1 MRLTDLLQSTIKSSS
16 QQAAAATEA
25 TFPKMV
31 KSLVPGTTI
40 QGEVIAKNGNEVQIR
55 IDKDTVLQ
63 ARLEQDVN
71 VEEGQNIRF
80 QVKNNG
86 TTLTLSPLLTNTAQA
101 DNVYKALQMAGLPI
115 NESTVAMTDEMMKL
129 GMSIDSR
136 SLQNMF
142 KDVVTHTDVS
152 ATDVVFL
159 HKMDMPLTES
169 NLRQI
174 QNYTELQHE
183 VVKGMQD
190 VTDALQGLINGAD
203 GADADTLT
211 QYRNLV
217 KELISDTLMGILPDG
232 TGAAGDGTGGNPTGG
247 ITGADL
253 AGETL
258 AGGITRAD
266 LAGETLAG
274 GITGADLMGEALADG
289 FLESLQGNGVAD
301 GLVGEV
307 LAGEVPADENLSGN
321 AALIK
326 GVLQDA
332 AFSELLNNGLF
343 TEEEAAGFLK
353 EASGLLT
360 EKGITLTGNAASEM
374 MKALLDIT
382 AGNTQEAES
391 LQRLFSGKVWKNLL
405 ESTVKTQWS
414 LTPETLPKEGEVG
427 KVYEKIVK
435 SLHTLNE
442 ALLQSGAENTALQES
457 ITNLSE
463 NIDFMN
469 QLNQMYTYVQLP
481 LKMQNGEKNGELY
494 VFTNKRSLAEK
505 DGEVSALLHLS
516 MEHLGPLDVYVKM
529 NQGKVS
535 TEFTVEKEETLLFLE
550 KNMSI
555 LTDRLQKRGYDI
567 SCKMK
572 VKDEAGEP
580 ENPVERLLTEKQ
592 NGALPVHAQY
602 AFDVRA

>member
-40 QGEVIAKNGNEVQIR
+40 QGEIIAKNGNEVQIR

-142 KDVVTHTDVS
+142 KDVVTHTDAS

-190 VTDALQGLINGAD
+190 VTDALQGLINGTGGAD
-203 GADADTLT
+203 VAAVAAGVDADTLT
-211 QYRNLV
+211 QYQNLV
-217 KELISDTLMGILPDG
+217 KELISDTLMGMLPDG
-232 TGAAGDGTGGNPTGG
+232 AVAAGDETGGNPAGG

-253 AGETL
+253 AGEVP
-258 AGGITRAD
+258 AGGISGDALAAGVSGAD
-266 LAGETLAG
+266 LAGE
-274 GITGADLMGEALADG
+274 ALAD
-289 FLESLQGNGVAD
+289 A
-301 GLVGEV
+301 
-307 LAGEVPADENLSGN
+307 PMSGN
-321 AALIK
+321 AVLIK

-332 AFSELLNNGLF
+332 AFSELLNNGLV

-353 EASGLLT
+353 EAAGLLT
-360 EKGITLTGNAASEM
+360 EKGITLSENTTQEM

-391 LQRLFSGKVWKNLL
+391 LQKLFSGKVWKNLL

-414 LTPETLPKEGEVG
+414 LTPETLPKEGEVV

-442 ALLQSGAENTALQES
+442 TLQQNGAQNTALQES

-463 NIDFMN
+463 NIGFMN

-505 DGEVSALLHLS
+505 DGEVSALLHLT

-592 NGALPVHAQY
+592 NGVVSAHAQY

>member
-40 QGEVIAKNGNEVQIR
+40 QGEIIAKNGNEVQIR

-142 KDVVTHTDVS
+142 KDVVTHTDAS

-190 VTDALQGLINGAD
+190 VTDALQGLINNSTGGAD
-203 GADADTLT
+203 VAAGVDIAAGADVAAVAAGVDADTLT
-211 QYRNLV
+211 QYQNLV
-217 KELISDTLMGILPDG
+217 KELISDTLMGMLPDG
-232 TGAAGDGTGGNPTGG
+232 AGAAGDVTVGNPAGG

-253 AGETL
+253 AGEVP
-258 AGGITRAD
+258 AGGISGDALAAGISGAD
-266 LAGETLAG
+266 LAGE
-274 GITGADLMGEALADG
+274 ALTDA
-289 FLESLQGNGVAD
+289 
-301 GLVGEV
+301 
-307 LAGEVPADENLSGN
+307 PMSGN

-332 AFSELLNNGLF
+332 AFSELLNNGLI

-353 EASGLLT
+353 DASGLLT
-360 EKGITLTGNAASEM
+360 EKGITLSENTTQEM

-382 AGNTQEAES
+382 AGNTSEAES

-405 ESTVKTQWS
+405 EGTVKTQWS

-442 ALLQSGAENTALQES
+442 TLQQSGAQNTALQES

-505 DGEVSALLHLS
+505 DGEVSALLHLT

-592 NGALPVHAQY
+592 NGVVSAHAQY

>member
-40 QGEVIAKNGNEVQIR
+40 QGEIIAKNGNEVQIR

-142 KDVVTHTDVS
+142 KDVVTHTDAS

-190 VTDALQGLINGAD
+190 VTDALQGLINGTGGADVAAGVDIAAGADIIAGADVAAGAD
-203 GADADTLT
+203 GVDANTLT
-211 QYRNLV
+211 QYQNLV
-217 KELISDTLMGILPDG
+217 KELISDTLMGMLPDG
-232 TGAAGDGTGGNPTGG
+232 AGVAGDVTVGNPAGG

-253 AGETL
+253 AGEVP
-258 AGGITRAD
+258 AGGISGNAWAAGVSGAD
-266 LAGETLAG
+266 LAGE
-274 GITGADLMGEALADG
+274 ALAD
-289 FLESLQGNGVAD
+289 A
-301 GLVGEV
+301 
-307 LAGEVPADENLSGN
+307 PMSGN

-332 AFSELLNNGLF
+332 AFSELLNNGLI

-353 EASGLLT
+353 EAAGLLT
-360 EKGITLTGNAASEM
+360 EKGITLSENTTQEM

-391 LQRLFSGKVWKNLL
+391 LQKLFSGKVWKNLL

-442 ALLQSGAENTALQES
+442 TLQQSGAQNTALQES

-505 DGEVSALLHLS
+505 DGEVSALLHLT

-592 NGALPVHAQY
+592 NGVVSAHAQY

>member
-40 QGEVIAKNGNEVQIR
+40 QGEIIAKNGNEVQIR

-142 KDVVTHTDVS
+142 KDVVTHTDAS

-190 VTDALQGLINGAD
+190 VTDALQGLINGTGGAGVAAGAD
-203 GADADTLT
+203 VAAGAAGVDADTLT
-211 QYRNLV
+211 QYQNLV
-217 KELISDTLMGILPDG
+217 KELISDTLMGMLPDG
-232 TGAAGDGTGGNPTGG
+232 AGAAGDVTGGNLTGG

-253 AGETL
+253 AGEVPADGLSGDAL
-258 AGGITRAD
+258 A
-266 LAGETLAG
+266 AGVSGT
-274 GITGADLMGEALADG
+274 DLMGEALAD
-289 FLESLQGNGVAD
+289 A
-301 GLVGEV
+301 
-307 LAGEVPADENLSGN
+307 PLSGN
-321 AALIK
+321 AAFVK

-353 EASGLLT
+353 EATGLLT
-360 EKGITLTGNAASEM
+360 EKGITLSGNTTHEM
-374 MKALLDIT
+374 MKALLDIA

-405 ESTVKTQWS
+405 ERSVKTQWS

-442 ALLQSGAENTALQES
+442 TLQQSGAQNTALQES

-505 DGEVSALLHLS
+505 DGEVSALLHLT

-592 NGALPVHAQY
+592 NGAVSVHAQY

>member
-40 QGEVIAKNGNEVQIR
+40 QGEIIAKNGNEVQIR

-86 TTLTLSPLLTNTAQA
+86 TTLTLSPLLTNTTQA

-142 KDVVTHTDVS
+142 KDVVTHTDAS

-190 VTDALQGLINGAD
+190 VTDALQGLINSTGGTDVAAGVDIAAGAD
-203 GADADTLT
+203 VAAGAAGVDADTLT
-211 QYRNLV
+211 QYQNLV
-217 KELISDTLMGILPDG
+217 KELISDTLMGMLPDG
-232 TGAAGDGTGGNPTGG
+232 ARAAGVS
-247 ITGADL
+247 
-253 AGETL
+253 
-258 AGGITRAD
+258 
-266 LAGETLAG
+266 
-274 GITGADLMGEALADG
+274 GADLMGEALAD
-289 FLESLQGNGVAD
+289 A
-301 GLVGEV
+301 
-307 LAGEVPADENLSGN
+307 PLSGN
-321 AALIK
+321 AAFVK

-343 TEEEAAGFLK
+343 TEEEASGFLK
-353 EASGLLT
+353 EAAGLLT
-360 EKGITLTGNAASEM
+360 EKGITLSGNTTQEM

-391 LQRLFSGKVWKNLL
+391 LQKLFSGKVWKNLL
-405 ESTVKTQWS
+405 EGTVKTQWS

-435 SLHTLNE
+435 SLHTLSE
-442 ALLQSGAENTALQES
+442 TLQQSGAQNTALQES

-505 DGEVSALLHLS
+505 DGEVSALLHLT

-529 NQGKVS
+529 NRGKVS

-550 KNMSI
+550 KNLSI

-592 NGALPVHAQY
+592 NGAVSVHAQY

>member
-31 KSLVPGTTI
+31 KSLIPGTTI
-40 QGEVIAKNGNEVQIR
+40 QGEIIAKNGNEVQIR

-142 KDVVTHTDVS
+142 KDVVTHTDAS

-190 VTDALQGLINGAD
+190 VTDALQGLINNSTGGAD
-203 GADADTLT
+203 VAAGVDIAAGADITAGADVAAGTDGVDANTLT
-211 QYRNLV
+211 QYQDLV
-217 KELISDTLMGILPDG
+217 KELISDTLMGMLPDG
-232 TGAAGDGTGGNPTGG
+232 AGAAGDVTGGNPAGG

-253 AGETL
+253 AGEVPADGISGDVL
-258 AGGITRAD
+258 A
-266 LAGETLAG
+266 AGVS
-274 GITGADLMGEALADG
+274 GADLVGEALAD
-289 FLESLQGNGVAD
+289 A
-301 GLVGEV
+301 
-307 LAGEVPADENLSGN
+307 PMSGN

-326 GVLQDA
+326 GVFQDA
-332 AFSELLNNGLF
+332 IFSELLNNGLF

-360 EKGITLTGNAASEM
+360 EKGITLSENTTQEM

-442 ALLQSGAENTALQES
+442 TLQQSGAANTALQES

-505 DGEVSALLHLS
+505 DGEVSALLHLT

-592 NGALPVHAQY
+592 NGAVSVHAQY

>member
-40 QGEVIAKNGNEVQIR
+40 QGEIIAKNGNEVQIR

-142 KDVVTHTDVS
+142 KDVVTHTDAS

-190 VTDALQGLINGAD
+190 VTDALQGLINSSTGGAD
-203 GADADTLT
+203 VAAGVDIAAGADVAAGAAGVDADTLT
-211 QYRNLV
+211 QYQNLV
-217 KELISDTLMGILPDG
+217 KELISDTLMGMLPDG
-232 TGAAGDGTGGNPTGG
+232 AGAAGDVTGGNLTVG

-253 AGETL
+253 AGEVP
-258 AGGITRAD
+258 AGGISGDA
-266 LAGETLAG
+266 LAA
-274 GITGADLMGEALADG
+274 GITGADLAGEALAD
-289 FLESLQGNGVAD
+289 A
-301 GLVGEV
+301 
-307 LAGEVPADENLSGN
+307 PLSGN
-321 AALIK
+321 AALVK

-332 AFSELLNNGLF
+332 TFSELLNNGLF

-353 EASGLLT
+353 EAAGLLT
-360 EKGITLTGNAASEM
+360 EKGITLSRNTTQEM

-405 ESTVKTQWS
+405 EGTVKTQWS

-442 ALLQSGAENTALQES
+442 TLQQSGTANTALQES

-505 DGEVSALLHLS
+505 DGEVSALLHLT

-592 NGALPVHAQY
+592 NGAVSVHAQY

>member
-1 MRLTDLLQSTIKSSS
+1 M
-16 QQAAAATEA
+16 
-25 TFPKMV
+25 
-31 KSLVPGTTI
+31 
-40 QGEVIAKNGNEVQIR
+40 
-55 IDKDTVLQ
+55 
-63 ARLEQDVN
+63 
-71 VEEGQNIRF
+71 
-80 QVKNNG
+80 
-86 TTLTLSPLLTNTAQA
+86 
-101 DNVYKALQMAGLPI
+101 
-115 NESTVAMTDEMMKL
+115 
-129 GMSIDSR
+129 GM
-136 SLQNMF
+136 
-142 KDVVTHTDVS
+142 
-152 ATDVVFL
+152 
-159 HKMDMPLTES
+159 
-169 NLRQI
+169 
-174 QNYTELQHE
+174 
-183 VVKGMQD
+183 
-190 VTDALQGLINGAD
+190 
-203 GADADTLT
+203 
-211 QYRNLV
+211 
-217 KELISDTLMGILPDG
+217 LPDG
-232 TGAAGDGTGGNPTGG
+232 AGAAGEETGGNLTGG

-253 AGETL
+253 AGEVP
-258 AGGITRAD
+258 AGGLSGDA
-266 LAGETLAG
+266 LAAG
-274 GITGADLMGEALADG
+274 VSGTDLMGEALAD
-289 FLESLQGNGVAD
+289 A
-301 GLVGEV
+301 
-307 LAGEVPADENLSGN
+307 PLSGN

-353 EASGLLT
+353 EAAGLLT
-360 EKGITLTGNAASEM
+360 EKSITLSGNTTQEM

-405 ESTVKTQWS
+405 EGTVKTQWS

-427 KVYEKIVK
+427 KVYEKIIK

-442 ALLQSGAENTALQES
+442 TLQQSGAQNTALQES

-505 DGEVSALLHLS
+505 DGEVSALLHLT

-592 NGALPVHAQY
+592 NGAVSVHAQY

>member
-40 QGEVIAKNGNEVQIR
+40 QGEIIAKNGNEVQIR

-142 KDVVTHTDVS
+142 KDVVTHTDAS

-190 VTDALQGLINGAD
+190 VTDALQGLINGTGGADIAAGADVAD
-203 GADADTLT
+203 GVNANTLT
-211 QYRNLV
+211 QYQNLV
-217 KELISDTLMGILPDG
+217 KELISDTLMGMLPDG
-232 TGAAGDGTGGNPTGG
+232 AGAAGDVTGGNLTGG
-247 ITGADL
+247 ITGA
-253 AGETL
+253 A
-258 AGGITRAD
+258 

-274 GITGADLMGEALADG
+274 GITGDALAAGVSGADLA
-289 FLESLQGNGVAD
+289 
-301 GLVGEV
+301 GEV
-307 LAGEVPADENLSGN
+307 LADAPLSGN

-332 AFSELLNNGLF
+332 AFSELLNNGLV

-353 EASGLLT
+353 EATGLLT
-360 EKGITLTGNAASEM
+360 EKGITLSGNTTQEM

-391 LQRLFSGKVWKNLL
+391 LQRMFSGKIWKNLL
-405 ESTVKTQWS
+405 ENTVKTQWS

-427 KVYEKIVK
+427 KVYEKIIK

-442 ALLQSGAENTALQES
+442 TLQQSGAQNTALQES

-505 DGEVSALLHLS
+505 DGEVSALLHLT

-592 NGALPVHAQY
+592 NGAVSVHAQY

>member
-40 QGEVIAKNGNEVQIR
+40 QGEIIAKNGNEVQIR

-190 VTDALQGLINGAD
+190 VTDALQGLINGTGGAD
-203 GADADTLT
+203 VAAGAAGVDADTLT
-211 QYRNLV
+211 QYQNLV
-217 KELISDTLMGILPDG
+217 KELISDTLMGMLPDG
-232 TGAAGDGTGGNPTGG
+232 AVAAGDETGGNPAGG

-253 AGETL
+253 AGEVP
-258 AGGITRAD
+258 AGGISGDALAAGVSGAD
-266 LAGETLAG
+266 LAGE
-274 GITGADLMGEALADG
+274 ALAD
-289 FLESLQGNGVAD
+289 A
-301 GLVGEV
+301 
-307 LAGEVPADENLSGN
+307 PLSGN

-332 AFSELLNNGLF
+332 VFSELINSGLF
-343 TEEEAAGFLK
+343 TEEEADGFLK
-353 EASGLLT
+353 EAAGLLT
-360 EKGITLTGNAASEM
+360 EKGITLSGNTTQEM

-391 LQRLFSGKVWKNLL
+391 LQKLFSGKVWKNLL
-405 ESTVKTQWS
+405 EGTVKTQWS

-442 ALLQSGAENTALQES
+442 TLLQNGAQNTALQES

-505 DGEVSALLHLS
+505 DGEVSALLHLT

-555 LTDRLQKRGYDI
+555 LTDRLHKRGYDI

-592 NGALPVHAQY
+592 NGAVSVHAQY

>member
-40 QGEVIAKNGNEVQIR
+40 QGEIIAKNGNEVQIR

-142 KDVVTHTDVS
+142 KDVVTHTDAS

-190 VTDALQGLINGAD
+190 VTDALQGLINGTGGADVAAGADIAAGADVAAGAD
-203 GADADTLT
+203 GVDADTLT
-211 QYRNLV
+211 QYQNLV
-217 KELISDTLMGILPDG
+217 KELISDTLMGMLPDG
-232 TGAAGDGTGGNPTGG
+232 AGAAGDETGGNPAGG

-253 AGETL
+253 AGEVP
-258 AGGITRAD
+258 AGGISGNAWT
-266 LAGETLAG
+266 AG
-274 GITGADLMGEALADG
+274 ISGADLVGEALSDA
-289 FLESLQGNGVAD
+289 
-301 GLVGEV
+301 
-307 LAGEVPADENLSGN
+307 PMSGN

-332 AFSELLNNGLF
+332 AFSELINSGLF

-360 EKGITLTGNAASEM
+360 EKGITLSGNTASEM

-391 LQRLFSGKVWKNLL
+391 LQKLFSGKVWKNLL
-405 ESTVKTQWS
+405 EGTVKTQWS

-442 ALLQSGAENTALQES
+442 TLLQSGAANTALQES

-505 DGEVSALLHLS
+505 DGEVSALLHLT

-529 NQGKVS
+529 NRGKVS

-592 NGALPVHAQY
+592 NGAVSAHAQY

>member
-40 QGEVIAKNGNEVQIR
+40 QGEIIAKNGNEVQIR

-142 KDVVTHTDVS
+142 KDVVTHTDAS

-190 VTDALQGLINGAD
+190 VTDALQGLINGTGGADIAAGVDIAAGADVAAGAD
-203 GADADTLT
+203 GVDANTLT
-211 QYRNLV
+211 QYQNLV
-217 KELISDTLMGILPDG
+217 KELISDTLMGMLPDG
-232 TGAAGDGTGGNPTGG
+232 AGAAGDVTGGNPAGG
-247 ITGADL
+247 ISGDVLAAGVSGADL
-253 AGETL
+253 V
-258 AGGITRAD
+258 
-266 LAGETLAG
+266 
-274 GITGADLMGEALADG
+274 GEALAD
-289 FLESLQGNGVAD
+289 A
-301 GLVGEV
+301 
-307 LAGEVPADENLSGN
+307 PMSGN

-326 GVLQDA
+326 WVLQDA
-332 AFSELLNNGLF
+332 AFSELINSGLF
-343 TEEEAAGFLK
+343 TEEETAGFLK
-353 EASGLLT
+353 DASGLLT
-360 EKGITLTGNAASEM
+360 EKGITLSGNTASEM

-391 LQRLFSGKVWKNLL
+391 LQKLFSGKVWKNLL

-442 ALLQSGAENTALQES
+442 TLLQNGAQNTALQES

-505 DGEVSALLHLS
+505 DGEVSALLHLT

-592 NGALPVHAQY
+592 NGVVSAHAQY

>member
-40 QGEVIAKNGNEVQIR
+40 QGEIIAKNGNEVQIR

-142 KDVVTHTDVS
+142 KDVVTHTDAS

-190 VTDALQGLINGAD
+190 VTDALQGLINGTGGAD
-203 GADADTLT
+203 VAAGVDIAAGADVAAVAAGVDADTLT
-211 QYRNLV
+211 QYQNLV
-217 KELISDTLMGILPDG
+217 KELISDTLMGMLPDG
-232 TGAAGDGTGGNPTGG
+232 AVAAGDETGGNPAGG

-253 AGETL
+253 AGEVP
-258 AGGITRAD
+258 AGGISGDALAAGVSGAD
-266 LAGETLAG
+266 LAGE
-274 GITGADLMGEALADG
+274 ALADT
-289 FLESLQGNGVAD
+289 SM
-301 GLVGEV
+301 
-307 LAGEVPADENLSGN
+307 SGN

-332 AFSELLNNGLF
+332 AFSELINSGLF

-353 EASGLLT
+353 EAAGLLT
-360 EKGITLTGNAASEM
+360 EKGITLSGNTASEM

-391 LQRLFSGKVWKNLL
+391 LQKLFSGKVWKNLL
-405 ESTVKTQWS
+405 EGTVKTQWS

-442 ALLQSGAENTALQES
+442 TLLQSGAANTALQES

-463 NIDFMN
+463 NIGFMN

-505 DGEVSALLHLS
+505 DGEVSALLHLT

-592 NGALPVHAQY
+592 NGVVSAHAQY

>member
-16 QQAAAATEA
+16 RQAAAATEA

-40 QGEVIAKNGNEVQIR
+40 QGEIIAKNGNEVQIR

-142 KDVVTHTDVS
+142 KDVVTHTDAS

-190 VTDALQGLINGAD
+190 VTDALQGLINGTGGADVAAGAD
-203 GADADTLT
+203 GVDANTLT
-211 QYRNLV
+211 QYQNLV
-217 KELISDTLMGILPDG
+217 KELISDTLMGMLPDG
-232 TGAAGDGTGGNPTGG
+232 AGAAGAVTGGNPAGG
-247 ITGADL
+247 ISGDVLAAGVSGADLVGEVPAGDISGNAWTAGISGADL
-253 AGETL
+253 AGE
-258 AGGITRAD
+258 
-266 LAGETLAG
+266 
-274 GITGADLMGEALADG
+274 ALAD
-289 FLESLQGNGVAD
+289 A
-301 GLVGEV
+301 
-307 LAGEVPADENLSGN
+307 PLSGN

-332 AFSELLNNGLF
+332 VFSELINSGLF

-353 EASGLLT
+353 EAAGLLT
-360 EKGITLTGNAASEM
+360 EKGITLSGNTTQEM

-391 LQRLFSGKVWKNLL
+391 LQKLFSGKVWKNLL
-405 ESTVKTQWS
+405 EGTVKTQWS

-442 ALLQSGAENTALQES
+442 TLLQNGAQNTALQES

-505 DGEVSALLHLS
+505 DGEVSALLHLT

-592 NGALPVHAQY
+592 NGVLPVHAQY

>member
-40 QGEVIAKNGNEVQIR
+40 QGEIIAKNGNEVQIR

-142 KDVVTHTDVS
+142 KDVVTHTDAS

-190 VTDALQGLINGAD
+190 VTDALQGLINNSTGGAD
-203 GADADTLT
+203 VAAGVDIAAGADVAAVAAGVDANTLT
-211 QYRNLV
+211 QYQNLV
-217 KELISDTLMGILPDG
+217 KELISDTLMGMLPDG
-232 TGAAGDGTGGNPTGG
+232 AGAVGDVTVGNPAGGISGDVLAAGVSGADLVGEVPAGG
-247 ITGADL
+247 ISGDALAAGISGADL
-253 AGETL
+253 AGE
-258 AGGITRAD
+258 
-266 LAGETLAG
+266 
-274 GITGADLMGEALADG
+274 ALTDA
-289 FLESLQGNGVAD
+289 
-301 GLVGEV
+301 
-307 LAGEVPADENLSGN
+307 PMSGN

-332 AFSELLNNGLF
+332 AFSELLNNGLI

-353 EASGLLT
+353 DASGLLT
-360 EKGITLTGNAASEM
+360 EKGITLSENTTQEM

-391 LQRLFSGKVWKNLL
+391 LQKLFSGKVWKNLL

-442 ALLQSGAENTALQES
+442 ILQQSGAQNTALQES

-505 DGEVSALLHLS
+505 DGEVSALLHLT
-516 MEHLGPLDVYVKM
+516 MEHLGPLDVYVRM

-535 TEFTVEKEETLLFLE
+535 TEFTVEKEETLLFLD

-580 ENPVERLLTEKQ
+580 ETPVERLLTEKQ
-592 NGALPVHAQY
+592 NGAAPVHAQY

>member
-40 QGEVIAKNGNEVQIR
+40 QGEIIAKNGNEVQIR

-142 KDVVTHTDVS
+142 KDVVTHTDAS

-190 VTDALQGLINGAD
+190 VTDALQGLINSSTGGAD
-203 GADADTLT
+203 VAAGVDIAAGADVAAGAAGVDEDTLT
-211 QYRNLV
+211 QYQNLV
-217 KELISDTLMGILPDG
+217 KELISDTLMGMLPDG
-232 TGAAGDGTGGNPTGG
+232 AGAAGDETGGNLTGG
-247 ITGADL
+247 ITGA
-253 AGETL
+253 A
-258 AGGITRAD
+258 

-274 GITGADLMGEALADG
+274 GITGDALAAGITGADLAGEALAD
-289 FLESLQGNGVAD
+289 A
-301 GLVGEV
+301 
-307 LAGEVPADENLSGN
+307 PLSGN
-321 AALIK
+321 AALVK

-353 EASGLLT
+353 EAAGLLT
-360 EKGITLTGNAASEM
+360 EKGITLSGNTTQEM

-405 ESTVKTQWS
+405 ESSVKTQWS

-442 ALLQSGAENTALQES
+442 TLQQSGTANTALQES

-505 DGEVSALLHLS
+505 DGEVSALLHLT

-555 LTDRLQKRGYDI
+555 LTDRLQKSGYDI

-580 ENPVERLLTEKQ
+580 ENPMERLLTEKQ
-592 NGALPVHAQY
+592 NGAVSVHAQY

>member
-40 QGEVIAKNGNEVQIR
+40 QGEIIAKNGNEVQIR

-142 KDVVTHTDVS
+142 KDVVTHTDAS

-190 VTDALQGLINGAD
+190 VTDALQGLINGTGGAD
-203 GADADTLT
+203 VAAGVDIAAGADVAAVAAGVDADTLT
-211 QYRNLV
+211 QYQNLV
-217 KELISDTLMGILPDG
+217 KELISDTLMGMLPDG
-232 TGAAGDGTGGNPTGG
+232 AVAAGDETGGNLTAG

-253 AGETL
+253 AGE
-258 AGGITRAD
+258 
-266 LAGETLAG
+266 
-274 GITGADLMGEALADG
+274 ALAD
-289 FLESLQGNGVAD
+289 A
-301 GLVGEV
+301 
-307 LAGEVPADENLSGN
+307 PLSGN
-321 AALIK
+321 AAFVK

-332 AFSELLNNGLF
+332 AFSELLNNGLV

-353 EASGLLT
+353 EAAGLLT
-360 EKGITLTGNAASEM
+360 EKGITLSGNTTQEM

-391 LQRLFSGKVWKNLL
+391 LQKLFSGKVWKNLL

-414 LTPETLPKEGEVG
+414 LTPETLPQEGEVG

-442 ALLQSGAENTALQES
+442 TLQQSGAQNTALQES

-505 DGEVSALLHLS
+505 DGEVSALLHLT

-529 NQGKVS
+529 NRGKVS

-592 NGALPVHAQY
+592 NGAVSVHAQY

>member
-16 QQAAAATEA
+16 RQAAAATEA

-40 QGEVIAKNGNEVQIR
+40 QGEIIAKNGNEVQIR

-142 KDVVTHTDVS
+142 KDVVTHTDAS

-190 VTDALQGLINGAD
+190 VTDALQGLINGTGGAD
-203 GADADTLT
+203 VAAVAAGVDADTLT
-211 QYRNLV
+211 QYQNLV
-217 KELISDTLMGILPDG
+217 KELISDTLMGMLPDG
-232 TGAAGDGTGGNPTGG
+232 TGAAGDVTGGNPAGS

-253 AGETL
+253 AGEAL
-258 AGGITRAD
+258 AGGLSGEA
-266 LAGETLAG
+266 LAAG
-274 GITGADLMGEALADG
+274 VSGADLMGEALAD
-289 FLESLQGNGVAD
+289 E
-301 GLVGEV
+301 
-307 LAGEVPADENLSGN
+307 PLSGN
-321 AALIK
+321 AALVK

-360 EKGITLTGNAASEM
+360 EKGITLSENTTQEM

-391 LQRLFSGKVWKNLL
+391 LHKLFSGKVWKNLL
-405 ESTVKTQWS
+405 EGTVKTQWS

-435 SLHTLNE
+435 SLHILNE
-442 ALLQSGAENTALQES
+442 TLQQSGAQNTALQES

-505 DGEVSALLHLS
+505 DGEVSALLHLT

-535 TEFTVEKEETLLFLE
+535 TEFTVEKEETMLFLE

-555 LTDRLQKRGYDI
+555 MTDRLQKRGYDI

-572 VKDEAGEP
+572 VKDEAGEL

-592 NGALPVHAQY
+592 NGVVSAHAQY

>member
-40 QGEVIAKNGNEVQIR
+40 QGEIIAKNGNEVQIR

-142 KDVVTHTDVS
+142 KDVVTHTDAS

-190 VTDALQGLINGAD
+190 VTDALQGLINGTGGANVASGVDIAAGADVAAGAD
-203 GADADTLT
+203 GVDADTLT
-211 QYRNLV
+211 QYQNLV
-217 KELISDTLMGILPDG
+217 KELISDTLMGMLPDG
-232 TGAAGDGTGGNPTGG
+232 AGAAGDETGGNPAGG

-253 AGETL
+253 AGEVPADGISGDVL
-258 AGGITRAD
+258 AAGVSGAD
-266 LAGETLAG
+266 LAGE
-274 GITGADLMGEALADG
+274 ALAD
-289 FLESLQGNGVAD
+289 A
-301 GLVGEV
+301 
-307 LAGEVPADENLSGN
+307 PMSGN

-332 AFSELLNNGLF
+332 AFSELLNNGLI

-353 EASGLLT
+353 EAAGLLT
-360 EKGITLTGNAASEM
+360 EKGITLYENTTQEM

-391 LQRLFSGKVWKNLL
+391 LQKLFSSKVWKNLL

-442 ALLQSGAENTALQES
+442 TLQQSGAQNTALQES

-463 NIDFMN
+463 NIGFMN

-505 DGEVSALLHLS
+505 DGEVSALLHLT

-592 NGALPVHAQY
+592 NGTLSVHAQY

>member
-40 QGEVIAKNGNEVQIR
+40 QGEIIAKNGNEVQIR

-142 KDVVTHTDVS
+142 KDVVTHTDAS

-190 VTDALQGLINGAD
+190 VTDALQGLINSSTGGAD
-203 GADADTLT
+203 IAAGVDANTLT
-211 QYRNLV
+211 QYQNLV
-217 KELISDTLMGILPDG
+217 KELISDTLMGMLPDG
-232 TGAAGDGTGGNPTGG
+232 AGAAGEETGGNLTGG

-258 AGGITRAD
+258 ADGLSGDA
-266 LAGETLAG
+266 LAAG
-274 GITGADLMGEALADG
+274 VSGTDLMGEALAD
-289 FLESLQGNGVAD
+289 A
-301 GLVGEV
+301 
-307 LAGEVPADENLSGN
+307 PLSGN
-321 AALIK
+321 AAFVK
-326 GVLQDA
+326 GVIQDA

-360 EKGITLTGNAASEM
+360 EKGITLSGNTTQEM

-405 ESTVKTQWS
+405 ERSVKTQWS

-427 KVYEKIVK
+427 KVYEKIIK

-442 ALLQSGAENTALQES
+442 TLQQSGAQNTALQES

-505 DGEVSALLHLS
+505 DGEVSALLHLT

-529 NQGKVS
+529 NRGKVS

-592 NGALPVHAQY
+592 NGAVSVHAQY

>member
-40 QGEVIAKNGNEVQIR
+40 QGEIIAKNGNEVQIR

-142 KDVVTHTDVS
+142 KDVVTHTDAS

-190 VTDALQGLINGAD
+190 VTDALQGLINSSTGGAD
-203 GADADTLT
+203 VAAGVDIATGADVAAGAAGVDADTLT
-211 QYRNLV
+211 QYQNLV
-217 KELISDTLMGILPDG
+217 KELISDTLMGMLPDG
-232 TGAAGDGTGGNPTGG
+232 AGVAGVSGADLTGEVPAGGISGDALAAG

-253 AGETL
+253 TE
-258 AGGITRAD
+258 
-266 LAGETLAG
+266 
-274 GITGADLMGEALADG
+274 EALAD
-289 FLESLQGNGVAD
+289 A
-301 GLVGEV
+301 
-307 LAGEVPADENLSGN
+307 PLSGN
-321 AALIK
+321 AVLIK

-332 AFSELLNNGLF
+332 AFSELLNNGLV

-353 EASGLLT
+353 EAAGLLT
-360 EKGITLTGNAASEM
+360 EKGITLSGNTTQEM

-442 ALLQSGAENTALQES
+442 TLQQSGTANTALQES

-505 DGEVSALLHLS
+505 DGEVSALLHLT

-592 NGALPVHAQY
+592 NGAVSVHAQY

>member
-40 QGEVIAKNGNEVQIR
+40 QGEIIAKNGNEVQIR

-142 KDVVTHTDVS
+142 KDVVTHTDAS

-190 VTDALQGLINGAD
+190 VTDALQGLINSSTGGAD
-203 GADADTLT
+203 VAAGAEIAAGADVAAGAAGVDADTLT
-211 QYRNLV
+211 QYQNLV
-217 KELISDTLMGILPDG
+217 KELISDTLMGMLPDG
-232 TGAAGDGTGGNPTGG
+232 AGAAGDETGGNLTVG

-253 AGETL
+253 AGEVP
-258 AGGITRAD
+258 AGGISGDALAAGVSGAD
-266 LAGETLAG
+266 LAGE
-274 GITGADLMGEALADG
+274 ALAD
-289 FLESLQGNGVAD
+289 A
-301 GLVGEV
+301 
-307 LAGEVPADENLSGN
+307 PLSGN

-332 AFSELLNNGLF
+332 TFSELLNNGLF

-353 EASGLLT
+353 EAAGLLT
-360 EKGITLTGNAASEM
+360 EKGITLSGNTTQEM

-391 LQRLFSGKVWKNLL
+391 LQRMFSGKVWKNLL

-442 ALLQSGAENTALQES
+442 TLQQSGTANTALQES

-505 DGEVSALLHLS
+505 DGEVSALLHLT

-592 NGALPVHAQY
+592 NGTLSVHAQY

>member
-40 QGEVIAKNGNEVQIR
+40 QGEIIAKNGNEVQIR

-142 KDVVTHTDVS
+142 KDVVTHTDAS

-159 HKMDMPLTES
+159 HKMDMPLTKS

-190 VTDALQGLINGAD
+190 VTDALQGLINGTGGAD
-203 GADADTLT
+203 VAAGVDIAAGADVAAGAAGVDADTLT
-211 QYRNLV
+211 QYQNLV
-217 KELISDTLMGILPDG
+217 KELISDTLMGMLPDG
-232 TGAAGDGTGGNPTGG
+232 AGAAGDVTVGNPAGG

-253 AGETL
+253 AGEVP
-258 AGGITRAD
+258 AGGISGDALAAGVSGAD
-266 LAGETLAG
+266 LAGE
-274 GITGADLMGEALADG
+274 ALAD
-289 FLESLQGNGVAD
+289 A
-301 GLVGEV
+301 
-307 LAGEVPADENLSGN
+307 PMSGN

-332 AFSELLNNGLF
+332 AFSELINSGLF

-353 EASGLLT
+353 EAAGLLT
-360 EKGITLTGNAASEM
+360 EKGITLSENTTQEM

-391 LQRLFSGKVWKNLL
+391 LQKLFSGKVWKNLL
-405 ESTVKTQWS
+405 EGTVKTQWS

-442 ALLQSGAENTALQES
+442 TLQQSGAQNTALQES

-505 DGEVSALLHLS
+505 DGEVSALLHLT

-592 NGALPVHAQY
+592 NGVVSAHAQY

>member
-16 QQAAAATEA
+16 RQAAAATEA

-40 QGEVIAKNGNEVQIR
+40 QGEIIAKNGNEVQIR

-142 KDVVTHTDVS
+142 KDVVTHTDAS

-190 VTDALQGLINGAD
+190 VTDALQGLINGTGGAD
-203 GADADTLT
+203 VAAVAAGVDADTLT
-211 QYRNLV
+211 QYQNLV
-217 KELISDTLMGILPDG
+217 KELISDTLMGMLPDG
-232 TGAAGDGTGGNPTGG
+232 TGAAGDVTGGNPAGS

-253 AGETL
+253 AGEAL
-258 AGGITRAD
+258 AGGLSGEA
-266 LAGETLAG
+266 LAAG
-274 GITGADLMGEALADG
+274 VSGADLMGEALAD
-289 FLESLQGNGVAD
+289 E
-301 GLVGEV
+301 
-307 LAGEVPADENLSGN
+307 PLSGN
-321 AALIK
+321 AALVK

-360 EKGITLTGNAASEM
+360 EKGITLSENTTQEM

-391 LQRLFSGKVWKNLL
+391 LHKLFSGKVWKNLL
-405 ESTVKTQWS
+405 EGTVKTQWS

-435 SLHTLNE
+435 SLHILNE
-442 ALLQSGAENTALQES
+442 TLQQSGAQNTALQES

-505 DGEVSALLHLS
+505 DGEVSALLHLT

-592 NGALPVHAQY
+592 NGVVSAHAQY

>member
-40 QGEVIAKNGNEVQIR
+40 QGEIIAKNGNEVQIR

-142 KDVVTHTDVS
+142 KDVVTHTDAS

-190 VTDALQGLINGAD
+190 VTDALQGLINGTGGAD
-203 GADADTLT
+203 IAAGADVAAGAAGVDADTLT
-211 QYRNLV
+211 QYQNLV
-217 KELISDTLMGILPDG
+217 KELISDTLMGMLPDG
-232 TGAAGDGTGGNPTGG
+232 AGAAGDETGGNLTGG
-247 ITGADL
+247 ITGA
-253 AGETL
+253 A
-258 AGGITRAD
+258 

-274 GITGADLMGEALADG
+274 GITGDALAAGVSGADLAGEALAD
-289 FLESLQGNGVAD
+289 
-301 GLVGEV
+301 
-307 LAGEVPADENLSGN
+307 VPLSVN
-321 AALIK
+321 AALVK

-332 AFSELLNNGLF
+332 TFSELLNNGLF
-343 TEEEAAGFLK
+343 TEEEASGFLK
-353 EASGLLT
+353 EAAGLLT
-360 EKGITLTGNAASEM
+360 EKGITLSGNTTQEM

-391 LQRLFSGKVWKNLL
+391 LQRLFFGKVWKNLL
-405 ESTVKTQWS
+405 ESSVKTQWS

-427 KVYEKIVK
+427 KVYEKIIK
-435 SLHTLNE
+435 NLHTLNE
-442 ALLQSGAENTALQES
+442 TLQQSGAQNTALQES

-505 DGEVSALLHLS
+505 DGEVSALLHLT

-592 NGALPVHAQY
+592 NGAVSVHAQY

>member
-40 QGEVIAKNGNEVQIR
+40 QGEIIAKNGNEVQIR

-142 KDVVTHTDVS
+142 KDVVTHTDAS

-190 VTDALQGLINGAD
+190 VTDALQGLINGTGGADIAAGVDIAAGADVAAGAD
-203 GADADTLT
+203 GVDANTLT
-211 QYRNLV
+211 QYQILV
-217 KELISDTLMGILPDG
+217 KELISDTLMGMLPDG
-232 TGAAGDGTGGNPTGG
+232 AGAAGDVTGGNPAGG
-247 ITGADL
+247 ISGDVLAAGVSGADL
-253 AGETL
+253 V
-258 AGGITRAD
+258 
-266 LAGETLAG
+266 
-274 GITGADLMGEALADG
+274 GEALAD
-289 FLESLQGNGVAD
+289 A
-301 GLVGEV
+301 
-307 LAGEVPADENLSGN
+307 PMSGN

-332 AFSELLNNGLF
+332 AFSELINSGLF

-353 EASGLLT
+353 DASGLLT
-360 EKGITLTGNAASEM
+360 EKGITLSGNTASEM

-391 LQRLFSGKVWKNLL
+391 LQKLFSGKVWKNLL

-435 SLHTLNE
+435 SLHTLNKT
-442 ALLQSGAENTALQES
+442 LLQNGAQNTALQES

-505 DGEVSALLHLS
+505 DGEVSALLHLT

-572 VKDEAGEP
+572 VKDEVGEP

-592 NGALPVHAQY
+592 NGVVSAHAQY

>member
-1 MRLTDLLQSTIKSSS
+1 M
-16 QQAAAATEA
+16 
-25 TFPKMV
+25 
-31 KSLVPGTTI
+31 
-40 QGEVIAKNGNEVQIR
+40 
-55 IDKDTVLQ
+55 
-63 ARLEQDVN
+63 
-71 VEEGQNIRF
+71 
-80 QVKNNG
+80 
-86 TTLTLSPLLTNTAQA
+86 TLSPLLTNTAQA

-142 KDVVTHTDVS
+142 KDVVTHTDAS

-190 VTDALQGLINGAD
+190 VTDALQGLINGTGGAD
-203 GADADTLT
+203 VAAGAAGVDADTLT
-211 QYRNLV
+211 QYQNLV
-217 KELISDTLMGILPDG
+217 KELISDTLMGMLPDG
-232 TGAAGDGTGGNPTGG
+232 TGAAGDITGGNPAGG
-247 ITGADL
+247 ISGDVLAAGVSGADL
-253 AGETL
+253 AGEVP
-258 AGGITRAD
+258 AGGISGNAWT
-266 LAGETLAG
+266 AG
-274 GITGADLMGEALADG
+274 ISGADLVGEALAD
-289 FLESLQGNGVAD
+289 A
-301 GLVGEV
+301 
-307 LAGEVPADENLSGN
+307 PMSGN

-332 AFSELLNNGLF
+332 AFSELINSGLF

-360 EKGITLTGNAASEM
+360 EKGITLSGNTASEM

-391 LQRLFSGKVWKNLL
+391 LQKLFSGKVWKNLL
-405 ESTVKTQWS
+405 EGTVKTQWS

-442 ALLQSGAENTALQES
+442 TLLQSGAANTALQES

-505 DGEVSALLHLS
+505 DGEVSALLHLT

-592 NGALPVHAQY
+592 NGVVSAHAQY

>member
-40 QGEVIAKNGNEVQIR
+40 QGEIIAKNGNEVQIR

-142 KDVVTHTDVS
+142 KDVVTHTDAS

-190 VTDALQGLINGAD
+190 VTDALQGLINGTGGADVAAGAD
-203 GADADTLT
+203 GVDANTLT
-211 QYRNLV
+211 QYQNLV
-217 KELISDTLMGILPDG
+217 KELISDTLMGMLPDG
-232 TGAAGDGTGGNPTGG
+232 AGAAGAVTGGNPAGG
-247 ITGADL
+247 ISGDVLAAGVSGADLVGEVPAGDISGNAWTAGISGADL
-253 AGETL
+253 AGE
-258 AGGITRAD
+258 
-266 LAGETLAG
+266 
-274 GITGADLMGEALADG
+274 ALAD
-289 FLESLQGNGVAD
+289 A
-301 GLVGEV
+301 
-307 LAGEVPADENLSGN
+307 PLSGN

-332 AFSELLNNGLF
+332 VFSELINSGLF

-353 EASGLLT
+353 EAAGLLT
-360 EKGITLTGNAASEM
+360 EKGITLSGNTTQEM

-391 LQRLFSGKVWKNLL
+391 LQKLFSGKVWKNLL
-405 ESTVKTQWS
+405 EGTVKTQWS

-442 ALLQSGAENTALQES
+442 TLLQNGAQNTALQES

-505 DGEVSALLHLS
+505 DGEVSALLHLT

-592 NGALPVHAQY
+592 NGVLPVHAQY

>member
-40 QGEVIAKNGNEVQIR
+40 QGEIIAKNGNEVQIR

-142 KDVVTHTDVS
+142 KDVVTHTDAS

-190 VTDALQGLINGAD
+190 VTDALQGLINNSTGGADITAGVDIAAGADVAAGAD
-203 GADADTLT
+203 GVDANTLT
-211 QYRNLV
+211 QYQNLV
-217 KELISDTLMGILPDG
+217 KELISDTLMGMLPDG
-232 TGAAGDGTGGNPTGG
+232 AGAAGDVTVGNLAGG

-253 AGETL
+253 AGEVP
-258 AGGITRAD
+258 AGDISGNAWTAGISGAD
-266 LAGETLAG
+266 LAGE
-274 GITGADLMGEALADG
+274 ALTDA
-289 FLESLQGNGVAD
+289 
-301 GLVGEV
+301 
-307 LAGEVPADENLSGN
+307 PMSGN

-332 AFSELLNNGLF
+332 AFSELLNNGLI

-353 EASGLLT
+353 EAAGLLT
-360 EKGITLTGNAASEM
+360 EKGITLFENTTQEM

-382 AGNTQEAES
+382 AGNTQEVES

-405 ESTVKTQWS
+405 EGTVKTQWS

-442 ALLQSGAENTALQES
+442 TLLQSGAANTALQES

-505 DGEVSALLHLS
+505 DGEVSALLHLT

-592 NGALPVHAQY
+592 NGAVSAHAQY

>member
-40 QGEVIAKNGNEVQIR
+40 QGEIIAKNGNEVQIR

-142 KDVVTHTDVS
+142 KDVVTHTDAS

-190 VTDALQGLINGAD
+190 VTDALQGLINGTG
-203 GADADTLT
+203 GADVAAGVDIAAGADVAAVAAGADVDTLT

-217 KELISDTLMGILPDG
+217 KELISDTLMEMLPDG
-232 TGAAGDGTGGNPTGG
+232 PGAAGDGTGGNPAGS

-253 AGETL
+253 AGEAL
-258 AGGITRAD
+258 AGGLSGEA
-266 LAGETLAG
+266 LAAG
-274 GITGADLMGEALADG
+274 VSGADLMGEALAD
-289 FLESLQGNGVAD
+289 E
-301 GLVGEV
+301 
-307 LAGEVPADENLSGN
+307 PLSGN
-321 AALIK
+321 AALVK

-343 TEEEAAGFLK
+343 TEEEAASFLK

-360 EKGITLTGNAASEM
+360 EKGITLSGNTASEM

-442 ALLQSGAENTALQES
+442 TLLQSGAENTALQES

-505 DGEVSALLHLS
+505 DGEVSALLHLT

-592 NGALPVHAQY
+592 NGVVSAHAQY

>member
-40 QGEVIAKNGNEVQIR
+40 QGEIIAKNGNEVQIR

-142 KDVVTHTDVS
+142 KDVVTHTDAS

-190 VTDALQGLINGAD
+190 VTDALQGLINGTGGADVAAGAD
-203 GADADTLT
+203 GVDANTLT
-211 QYRNLV
+211 QYQNLV
-217 KELISDTLMGILPDG
+217 KELISDTLMGMLPDG
-232 TGAAGDGTGGNPTGG
+232 AGVAGDVTVGNPAGGISGDVLAAGVS
-247 ITGADL
+247 GADL
-253 AGETL
+253 VGEVPASDISGNAWTAGVS
-258 AGGITRAD
+258 
-266 LAGETLAG
+266 
-274 GITGADLMGEALADG
+274 GADLVGEALAD
-289 FLESLQGNGVAD
+289 A
-301 GLVGEV
+301 
-307 LAGEVPADENLSGN
+307 PMSGN

-360 EKGITLTGNAASEM
+360 EKGITLSENTTQEM

-442 ALLQSGAENTALQES
+442 TLQQSGAANTALQES

-505 DGEVSALLHLS
+505 DGEVSALLHLT

-580 ENPVERLLTEKQ
+580 ETPVERLLTEKQ
-592 NGALPVHAQY
+592 NGAVSVHAQY

>member
-40 QGEVIAKNGNEVQIR
+40 QGEIIAKNGNEVQIR

-142 KDVVTHTDVS
+142 KDVVTHTDAS

-190 VTDALQGLINGAD
+190 VTDALQGLINGTG
-203 GADADTLT
+203 GAEIAAGAAGGDADTLT
-211 QYRNLV
+211 QYQNLV
-217 KELISDTLMGILPDG
+217 KELISDTLMGMLPDG
-232 TGAAGDGTGGNPTGG
+232 ARAAGDETGGNLTGG

-253 AGETL
+253 TGEVP
-258 AGGITRAD
+258 AGGISGDA
-266 LAGETLAG
+266 LAA
-274 GITGADLMGEALADG
+274 GITGADLMGEALAD
-289 FLESLQGNGVAD
+289 A
-301 GLVGEV
+301 
-307 LAGEVPADENLSGN
+307 PLSGN
-321 AALIK
+321 AALIR

-360 EKGITLTGNAASEM
+360 EKGITLSGNTTQEM

-427 KVYEKIVK
+427 KVYEKIIK

-442 ALLQSGAENTALQES
+442 TLQQSGAQNTALQES

-505 DGEVSALLHLS
+505 DGEVSALLHLT

-592 NGALPVHAQY
+592 NGAVSVHAQY

>member
-40 QGEVIAKNGNEVQIR
+40 QGEIIAKNGNEVQIR

-142 KDVVTHTDVS
+142 KDVVTHTDAT

-190 VTDALQGLINGAD
+190 VTDALQGLINGTGGADIAAGVDIAAGADVAAGAD
-203 GADADTLT
+203 GVDANTLT
-211 QYRNLV
+211 QYQILV
-217 KELISDTLMGILPDG
+217 KELISDTLMGMLPDG
-232 TGAAGDGTGGNPTGG
+232 AGAAGDVTGGNPAGG
-247 ITGADL
+247 ISGDVLAAGVSGADL
-253 AGETL
+253 V
-258 AGGITRAD
+258 
-266 LAGETLAG
+266 
-274 GITGADLMGEALADG
+274 GEALAD
-289 FLESLQGNGVAD
+289 A
-301 GLVGEV
+301 
-307 LAGEVPADENLSGN
+307 PMSGN

-332 AFSELLNNGLF
+332 AFSELINSGLF

-353 EASGLLT
+353 DASGLLT
-360 EKGITLTGNAASEM
+360 EKGITLSGNTASEM

-391 LQRLFSGKVWKNLL
+391 LQKLFSGKVWKNLL

-442 ALLQSGAENTALQES
+442 TLLQNGAQNTALQES

-505 DGEVSALLHLS
+505 DGEVSALLHLT

-529 NQGKVS
+529 SQGKVS

-592 NGALPVHAQY
+592 NGVVSAHAQY

>member
-1 MRLTDLLQSTIKSSS
+1 MRLTDLLQSTVKSSS

-40 QGEVIAKNGNEVQIR
+40 QGEIIARNGNEVQIR

-203 GADADTLT
+203 GTDADTLT
-211 QYRNLV
+211 QYQNLA
-217 KELISDTLMGILPDG
+217 KELISDTLMGMLPDS
-232 TGAAGDGTGGNPTGG
+232 TGAAGVGTGGIPAG
-247 ITGADL
+247 IMTGADL
-253 AGETL
+253 AGEAL
-258 AGGITRAD
+258 AGGLSGEA
-266 LAGETLAG
+266 LAVGVS
-274 GITGADLMGEALADG
+274 GADLMGEALADG
-289 FLESLQGNGVAD
+289 FLDSLQRNSAAD
-301 GLVGEV
+301 GL
-307 LAGEVPADENLSGN
+307 SGT
-321 AALIK
+321 
-326 GVLQDA
+326 

-353 EASGLLT
+353 EASGFLT
-360 EKGITLTGNAASEM
+360 EKGITLTGNTASEM
-374 MKALLDIT
+374 MKVLLDIT

-442 ALLQSGAENTALQES
+442 TLLQSGAENTALQES

-505 DGEVSALLHLS
+505 DGEVSALLHLT

-592 NGALPVHAQY
+592 NGVLPVHAQY

>member
-40 QGEVIAKNGNEVQIR
+40 QGEIIAKNGNEVQIR

-142 KDVVTHTDVS
+142 KDVVTHTDAS

-190 VTDALQGLINGAD
+190 VTDALQGLINGTGGAD
-203 GADADTLT
+203 IAAGADVAAGAAGVDADTLT
-211 QYRNLV
+211 QYQNLV
-217 KELISDTLMGILPDG
+217 KELISDTLMGMLPDG
-232 TGAAGDGTGGNPTGG
+232 AGAAGDVTGGNLTGG
-247 ITGADL
+247 ITGA
-253 AGETL
+253 A
-258 AGGITRAD
+258 

-274 GITGADLMGEALADG
+274 GITGDALAAGITGADLAGEALAD
-289 FLESLQGNGVAD
+289 A
-301 GLVGEV
+301 
-307 LAGEVPADENLSGN
+307 PLSGN
-321 AALIK
+321 AVLIK

-353 EASGLLT
+353 EAAGLLT
-360 EKGITLTGNAASEM
+360 EKGITLSGNTTQEM

-427 KVYEKIVK
+427 KVYEKIIK
-435 SLHTLNE
+435 NLHTLNE
-442 ALLQSGAENTALQES
+442 TLQQSGAQNTALQES

-505 DGEVSALLHLS
+505 DGEVSALLHLT

-592 NGALPVHAQY
+592 NGAVSVHAQY

>member
-40 QGEVIAKNGNEVQIR
+40 QGEIIAKNGNEVQIR

-142 KDVVTHTDVS
+142 KDVVTHTDAS

-190 VTDALQGLINGAD
+190 VTDALQGLINGTGGAD
-203 GADADTLT
+203 IAAGADVAVGATGVDADTLT
-211 QYRNLV
+211 QYQNLV
-217 KELISDTLMGILPDG
+217 KELISDTLMGMFPDG
-232 TGAAGDGTGGNPTGG
+232 AGAAGDVTGGNPAGG
-247 ITGADL
+247 ITGA
-253 AGETL
+253 A
-258 AGGITRAD
+258 

-274 GITGADLMGEALADG
+274 GITGDALAAGITGADLEGEALAD
-289 FLESLQGNGVAD
+289 A
-301 GLVGEV
+301 
-307 LAGEVPADENLSGN
+307 PLSGN

-360 EKGITLTGNAASEM
+360 EKGITLSGNTTQEM

-427 KVYEKIVK
+427 KVYEKIIK

-442 ALLQSGAENTALQES
+442 TLQQSGTANTALQES

-505 DGEVSALLHLS
+505 DGEVSALLHLT

-580 ENPVERLLTEKQ
+580 ENPVERLLMEKQ
-592 NGALPVHAQY
+592 NGTLSVHAQY

>member
-40 QGEVIAKNGNEVQIR
+40 QGEIIAKNGNEVQIR

-142 KDVVTHTDVS
+142 KDVVTHTDAS

-190 VTDALQGLINGAD
+190 VTDALQGLINNSTGGADITAGVDIAAGADVAAGAD
-203 GADADTLT
+203 GVDANTLT
-211 QYRNLV
+211 QYQNLV
-217 KELISDTLMGILPDG
+217 KELISDTLMGMLPDG
-232 TGAAGDGTGGNPTGG
+232 AGAAGDVTVGNLAGG

-253 AGETL
+253 AGEVP
-258 AGGITRAD
+258 AGGISGDA
-266 LAGETLAG
+266 LAAG
-274 GITGADLMGEALADG
+274 VSGADLVGEALADT
-289 FLESLQGNGVAD
+289 SM
-301 GLVGEV
+301 
-307 LAGEVPADENLSGN
+307 SGN

-332 AFSELLNNGLF
+332 VFSELLNNGLF

-353 EASGLLT
+353 EAAGLLT
-360 EKGITLTGNAASEM
+360 EKGITLSENTTQEM

-391 LQRLFSGKVWKNLL
+391 LQKLFSGKVWKNLL
-405 ESTVKTQWS
+405 EGTVKTQWS

-427 KVYEKIVK
+427 KIYEKIVK

-442 ALLQSGAENTALQES
+442 TLQQSGAQNTALQES

-494 VFTNKRSLAEK
+494 VFTNKRSLTEK
-505 DGEVSALLHLS
+505 DGEVSALLHLT

-592 NGALPVHAQY
+592 NGAVSAHAQY

>member
-40 QGEVIAKNGNEVQIR
+40 QGEIIAKNGNEVQIR

-115 NESTVAMTDEMMKL
+115 KESTVAMTDEMMKL

-142 KDVVTHTDVS
+142 KDVVTHTDAS

-190 VTDALQGLINGAD
+190 VTDALQGLINGTG
-203 GADADTLT
+203 GADVAAGVDIAAGADVAAVAAGADVDTLT

-217 KELISDTLMGILPDG
+217 KELISDTLMEMLPDG
-232 TGAAGDGTGGNPTGG
+232 PGAAGDGTGGNPAGS

-253 AGETL
+253 AGEAL
-258 AGGITRAD
+258 AGGLSGEA
-266 LAGETLAG
+266 LAAG
-274 GITGADLMGEALADG
+274 VSGADLMGEALAD
-289 FLESLQGNGVAD
+289 E
-301 GLVGEV
+301 
-307 LAGEVPADENLSGN
+307 PLSGN
-321 AALIK
+321 AALVK

-343 TEEEAAGFLK
+343 TEEEAASFLK

-360 EKGITLTGNAASEM
+360 EKGITLSGNTASEM

-442 ALLQSGAENTALQES
+442 TLLQSGAENTALQES

-505 DGEVSALLHLS
+505 DGEVSALLHLT

-592 NGALPVHAQY
+592 NGVVSAHAQY

>member
-40 QGEVIAKNGNEVQIR
+40 QGEIIAKNGNEVQIR

-142 KDVVTHTDVS
+142 KDVVTHTDAS

-190 VTDALQGLINGAD
+190 VTDALQGLINGTGGADVAAGVDIAAGADVAAGAD
-203 GADADTLT
+203 GVDADTLT
-211 QYRNLV
+211 QYQNLV
-217 KELISDTLMGILPDG
+217 KELISDTLMGMLPDG
-232 TGAAGDGTGGNPTGG
+232 AVAAGDETGGNPAGG

-253 AGETL
+253 AGE
-258 AGGITRAD
+258 
-266 LAGETLAG
+266 
-274 GITGADLMGEALADG
+274 ALAD
-289 FLESLQGNGVAD
+289 A
-301 GLVGEV
+301 
-307 LAGEVPADENLSGN
+307 PMSGN

-353 EASGLLT
+353 EAAGLLT
-360 EKGITLTGNAASEM
+360 EKGITLSENTTQEM
-374 MKALLDIT
+374 MKALLNIT

-442 ALLQSGAENTALQES
+442 TLQQSGAQNTALQES

-505 DGEVSALLHLS
+505 DGEVSALLHLT

-592 NGALPVHAQY
+592 NGAVSVHAQY